1 MDALSAGSRDQQQP
15 PPPPPQQQQQQ
26 QRQQTGFRF
35 EVTEFYRVSFHTH
48 THTLFL
54 VFALVSTKWGI
65 QFYTKK
71 EHFWPLIDLT
81 SDDCQ
86 SSCRRNEIKE
96 IQKKNKGRRWRRG
109 PPGGTGVGHRE
120 PRPITTRHIFTE
132 FCVCVFYFLV
142 SPPLRN
148 ACDVTEMA
156 SVFCFVFF
164 WRRFRRR
171 SVSGRH
177 RSGNAGR
184 FSPSLSLSLS
194 LCLLGRF
201 TELFTE
207 FFRCGTVHGRGRRVG
222 RFTGVSLSLS
232 LWGCA
237 TFSFVRRPPTGGLSR
252 PLCFLVPQFGVWAL
266 AGPRTDDD
274 YDDEGLTRDTHTH
287 TERERERDG
296 DEIMATV
303 DTHDAGTQTS
313 TPHHNKGA
321 TRRQRRRRASQEAE
335 ESGAAHTGPVTDDM
349 QKTHTHTHTH
359 THPTLDWDSTVTRRP
374 RFSAATMQLGR
385 ATAED
390 STAAAANRPSNAS
403 ETVTNGGSSPHRHT
417 HTHTDG
423 CRKVLPQ
430 LERHLALVSPT
441 AHCGPDRVPY
451 SGRPLRPSANRRAS
465 FPDPIA
471 V

>member
-1 MDALSAGSRDQQQP
+1 MLSFRRNGGSNFTQ
-15 PPPPPQQQQQQ
+15 
-26 QRQQTGFRF
+26 
-35 EVTEFYRVSFHTH
+35 
-48 THTLFL
+48 
-54 VFALVSTKWGI
+54 
-65 QFYTKK
+65 KK

-232 LWGCA
+232 LSLGLRHVLLCA
-237 TFSFVRRPPTGGLSR
+237 PATYGWTLTASVLPRSSIWCLGSGWPSDRRRLR
-252 PLCFLVPQFGVWAL
+252 RR
-266 AGPRTDDD
+266 GPHQR
-274 YDDEGLTRDTHTH
+274 HTH
-287 TERERERDG
+287 TQRERERERDG

-417 HTHTDG
+417 HT
-423 CRKVLPQ
+423 Q
-430 LERHLALVSPT
+430 T
-441 AHCGPDRVPY
+441 AAAR
-451 SGRPLRPSANRRAS
+451 S
-465 FPDPIA
+465 FLNLNAI
-471 V
+471 